1 MDRAYIEFRAWELQA
16 EIWREKSALWP
27 DGAPS
32 PTQMLEP
39 EIAAKVLGVRFEYEE
54 ELGPSNHGGAR
65 SEIAGR
71 LNRNANEIVV
81 SRNFAIEEIRFTGAH
96 EIGHWLLHKSLLV
109 HRDRPLKG
117 SMHLRTVRSPKEQEA
132 DHFAACFLMPR
143 NLVKATFESTFSIQT
158 PFVMSDDAAYWLC
171 AHDPDSAWES
181 STLERA
187 AFVASA
193 KSYGGKHID
202 PLTKQF
208 RVSVSAM
215 AIRLVELGLIAK

>member
-16 EIWREKSALWP
+16 QIWREKSALWR
-27 DGAPS
+27 DGAP
-32 PTQMLEP
+32 PPIQMLEP
-39 EIAAKVLGVRFEYEE
+39 EIAAKVLGVRFEYQE
-54 ELGPSNHGGAR
+54 ELGPLNYAGSH

-81 SRNFAIEEIRFTGAH
+81 SRNFTMEEIRFTGAH
-96 EIGHWLLHKSLLV
+96 EIGHWLLHKGLLV

-117 SMHLRTVRSPKEQEA
+117 SKHLREVRPSKEQEA

-143 NLVKATFESTFSIQT
+143 NLVKATFESTFSIQA

-171 AHDPDSAWES
+171 PHDPDSVWECN
-181 STLERA
+181 TLERA
-187 AFVASA
+187 AFVSSA
-193 KSYGGKHID
+193 KSYGGKLID

-215 AIRLVELGLIAK
+215 AIRLVELGLIAN